1 MFLPIVNHLSQN
13 HFFNNESFSHWFV
26 IPSLIYPKSASILG
40 SISGP
45 SNPLH
50 GSACQFF
57 CQWYTALIIEV
68 ALSGR
73 ASSLLLVFT
82 LNIFLAIYAFYF
94 KNYFVRL
101 SSPYL
106 VFPRGLHTTTKNFL
120 KYWHHFSTAKT
131 LYQLI

>member
-1 MFLPIVNHLSQN
+1 M
-13 HFFNNESFSHWFV
+13 

-94 KNYFVRL
+94 
-101 SSPYL
+101 SSLIAQCPIAVVGPTHCWIITVIVDIL
-106 VFPRGLHTTTKNFL
+106 GLFLILEKVF
-120 KYWHHFSTAKT
+120 
-131 LYQLI
+131 LYHYEVCLLIDALYCYANSYSSSF